1 LFFKE
6 IVRLHDISW
15 SIVSD
20 CDRKV
25 GN

>member
-6 IVRLHDISW
+6 IVRLHGISW